1 MNRPVKIDS
10 RFATVEETA
19 RILGVSSLR
28 TQQLIKLFDTGKK
41 GKPRR
46 LLTATA
52 RHRISLAAKR
62 RWAALR
68 TNRHRRSTK

>member
-10 RFATVEETA
+10 RFATAEETA

-41 GKPRR
+41 EKPRR
-46 LLTATA
+46 VLSATA
-52 RHRISLAAKR
+52 RRRISLAAKK

-68 TNRHRRSTK
+68 ANHHRQTAK